1 MLENKEEYRTTFALY
16 MRGVKIILLQ
26 FILYQ
31 ERTSLKDIFIKN
43 TIARAL
49 ASVDAIITLYS
60 MHNETDGWIILR
72 CLLDRL
78 FHLRHLENTNS
89 YEEFNKWSFIKKYE
103 YMNDINSDTLMK
115 SKLEKSFFQAFHKSK
130 NQYNLYKRKNINWNR
145 GKAEKLSKDMNMP
158 FLYKFGYDY
167 ASAFIHPMADD
178 GEKDFNNIFKLEKD
192 HPEADGRL
200 LLNNAYSCIRNDYT
214 RRIE

>member
-1 MLENKEEYRTTFALY
+1 MLEKKEEYRTIFALY

-26 FILYQ
+26 FKLYQ

-49 ASVDAIITLYS
+49 VSIDAIITLYS

-72 CLLDRL
+72 CLLERL

-103 YMNDINSDTLMK
+103 YMNDINSDTSMK
-115 SKLEKSFFQAFHKSK
+115 SKLEKSFFQEFHKSK
-130 NQYNLYKRKNINWNR
+130 KQYKLYKRENINWKR
-145 GKAEKLSKDMNMP
+145 GEAKKLSKDMDMP
-158 FLYKFGYDY
+158 FLYKYGYDH
-167 ASAFIHPMADD
+167 AS
-178 GEKDFNNIFKLEKD
+178 L
-192 HPEADGRL
+192 
-200 LLNNAYSCIRNDYT
+200 Y
-214 RRIE
+214 